1 MSMPARDAKWPVI
14 VKYFTDNRA
23 EGEGL
28 GVVLKRASA
37 YKNGKEAPKT
47 AGKTMKKTIS
57 KTVKKMVK
65 KGGKRRGN
73 KSMKTY

>member
-47 AGKTMKKTIS
+47 AGKTMKKTA
-57 KTVKKMVK
+57 KKMGK
-65 KGGKRRGN
+65 KGKRRGN
-73 KSMKTY
+73 KSTKKY

>member
-1 MSMPARDAKWPVI
+1 MSMPARDAEWKVI
-14 VKYFTDNRA
+14 VKYFTDNKA

-37 YKNGKEAPKT
+37 YKNGKEAPT
-47 AGKTMKKTIS
+47 GKTMKKTA
-57 KTVKKMVK
+57 KKMGK

-73 KSMKTY
+73 KSTKKQ

>member
-47 AGKTMKKTIS
+47 AGKTMKKT
-57 KTVKKMVK
+57 VKKMGK

-73 KSMKTY
+73 KSTKKY

>member
-37 YKNGKEAPKT
+37 YKNGKEAPM
-47 AGKTMKKTIS
+47 GKTMKKT
-57 KTVKKMVK
+57 TAKKMGK

-73 KSMKTY
+73 KSSKKQ

>member
-37 YKNGKEAPKT
+37 YKNGNEAPKT
-47 AGKTMKKTIS
+47 ADKTMKKTA
-57 KTVKKMVK
+57 KKMGK

-73 KSMKTY
+73 KSTKKQ

>member
-1 MSMPARDAKWPVI
+1 MPARDAEWKVI

-37 YKNGKEAPKT
+37 YKNGNEAPKT
-47 AGKTMKKTIS
+47 AGKTMKKTI
-57 KTVKKMVK
+57 KKIGK

-73 KSMKTY
+73 KSMKNH

>member
-1 MSMPARDAKWPVI
+1 MSMPARDAEWRVI

-37 YKNGKEAPKT
+37 YKNHKEAPM
-47 AGKTMKKTIS
+47 GKTMKKTA
-57 KTVKKMVK
+57 KKMGK

-73 KSMKTY
+73 KSTKKY

>member
-1 MSMPARDAKWPVI
+1 MPARDAKWPVI

-37 YKNGKEAPKT
+37 YKNGKEAPMGKTNKKT
-47 AGKTMKKTIS
+47 A
-57 KTVKKMVK
+57 KKMGK

-73 KSMKTY
+73 KSSKKY

>member
-1 MSMPARDAKWPVI
+1 MPARDAKWPVI

-37 YKNGKEAPKT
+37 YKNDKEAPM
-47 AGKTMKKTIS
+47 GKTMKKTA
-57 KTVKKMVK
+57 KKMGK

-73 KSMKTY
+73 KSTKKY

>member
-1 MSMPARDAKWPVI
+1 MSMPARDAEWKVI

-37 YKNGKEAPKT
+37 YKNGNEAPKT
-47 AGKTMKKTIS
+47 AGKTMKKTI
-57 KTVKKMVK
+57 KKIGK

-73 KSMKTY
+73 KSMKNH

>member
-37 YKNGKEAPKT
+37 YKNGENVSKSTGKTNKKT
-47 AGKTMKKTIS
+47 A
-57 KTVKKMVK
+57 KKMGK

-73 KSMKTY
+73 KSTKKY

>member
-1 MSMPARDAKWPVI
+1 MSMPARDAEWKVI
-14 VKYFTDNRA
+14 VKYFTDNKA

-37 YKNGKEAPKT
+37 YKNGKEAPM
-47 AGKTMKKTIS
+47 GKTMKKT
-57 KTVKKMVK
+57 VKKMGK

-73 KSMKTY
+73 KSTKKY

>member
-1 MSMPARDAKWPVI
+1 MPARDAEWKVI
-14 VKYFTDNRA
+14 VKYFTDNKA

-37 YKNGKEAPKT
+37 YKNGKEAP
-47 AGKTMKKTIS
+47 AGKTNKKTA
-57 KTVKKMVK
+57 KKMVK

-73 KSMKTY
+73 KSTKKY

>member
-1 MSMPARDAKWPVI
+1 MPARDAKWPVI

-37 YKNGKEAPKT
+37 YKNGNEAPM
-47 AGKTMKKTIS
+47 GKTMKKTA
-57 KTVKKMVK
+57 KKMGK

-73 KSMKTY
+73 KSTKKY

>member
-37 YKNGKEAPKT
+37 YKNGKETPM
-47 AGKTMKKTIS
+47 GKTMKKTA
-57 KTVKKMVK
+57 KKMGK

-73 KSMKTY
+73 KSMKKY

>member
-1 MSMPARDAKWPVI
+1 MSMPARDAEWKVI
-14 VKYFTDNRA
+14 VKYFTDNKA

-37 YKNGKEAPKT
+37 YKNGKEAP
-47 AGKTMKKTIS
+47 AGKTNKKTIS

-73 KSMKTY
+73 KSTKKY

>member
-1 MSMPARDAKWPVI
+1 MPARDAKWPVI

-47 AGKTMKKTIS
+47 AKNTTS
-57 KTVKKMVK
+57 KKMGK
-65 KGGKRRGN
+65 KGKRRGN
-73 KSMKTY
+73 KSMKKW

>member
-37 YKNGKEAPKT
+37 YKNHKEAPM
-47 AGKTMKKTIS
+47 GKTMKKTA
-57 KTVKKMVK
+57 KKMGK

-73 KSMKTY
+73 KSTKKY

>member
-1 MSMPARDAKWPVI
+1 MPARDAKWPVI

-37 YKNGKEAPKT
+37 YKNGKEETKTTGKTTKKT
-47 AGKTMKKTIS
+47 A
-57 KTVKKMVK
+57 KKMGK

-73 KSMKTY
+73 KSTKKY

>member
-1 MSMPARDAKWPVI
+1 MSMPARDAEWKVI

-37 YKNGKEAPKT
+37 YKNGNEAPKT
-47 AGKTMKKTIS
+47 ADKTMKKTA
-57 KTVKKMVK
+57 KKMGK

-73 KSMKTY
+73 KSTKKY

>member
-1 MSMPARDAKWPVI
+1 MSMPARDAEWKVI
-14 VKYFTDNRA
+14 VKYFTDNKA

-37 YKNGKEAPKT
+37 YKNDKEAP
-47 AGKTMKKTIS
+47 AGKTMKKTA
-57 KTVKKMVK
+57 KKMGK

-73 KSMKTY
+73 KSTKKY

>member
-1 MSMPARDAKWPVI
+1 MPARDAKWPVI

-47 AGKTMKKTIS
+47 AGKTMKKT
-57 KTVKKMVK
+57 VKKMGK

-73 KSMKTY
+73 KSTKKY